1 MKNRT
6 NVTSS
11 FKTEIN
17 QFMFKKAVAATQ
29 VPQSPFCVYI
39 QYKLFSVVYSDDSTK
54 DLNTPWGKFLSF
66 KSSGTYSK

>member
-29 VPQSPFCVYI
+29 VPQSPFYVYI
-39 QYKLFSVVYSDDSTK
+39 
-54 DLNTPWGKFLSF
+54 
-66 KSSGTYSK
+66 